1 MPASYPTAVK
11 TFTTKNAGDTIQ
23 PAHINDL
30 QDEVVAIEQ
39 GLLGG
44 VSPLQSSNSTL
55 ANLSVPG
62 LSTFTGNVKMDGTL
76 TVNKIVS
83 TSISAAGVTSY
94 VKAYAT
100 ATQQSPNTS
109 FLTAALNS
117 EIADLLGEF
126 DSTTYTFTPQSSG
139 YYLITG
145 RITIGPSAGGGGVRA
160 GLFVNS
166 SAIMQ
171 HDYNIG
177 GGAGVL
183 QTYPLNAA
191 VNLSSGS
198 AGAVTVRW
206 CSAGST
212 GVVASTGVQYTSLE
226 IIKLF

>member
-44 VSPLQSSNSTL
+44 VSPFQSSNSTL

-94 VKAYAT
+94 VRGYAAST
-100 ATQQSPNTS
+100 WSFSDTS
-109 FLTAALNS
+109 YKVVPFNG
-117 EIADLLGEF
+117 EIADLLGEY

-139 YYLITG
+139 YYLITAHLYV
-145 RITIGPSAGGGGVRA
+145 AGSGNGGNAAKVVLGSTTTLFEVVDDRA
-160 GLFVNS
+160 GTSPTVGGF
-166 SAIMQ
+166 AIS
-171 HDYNIG
+171 H
-177 GGAGVL
+177 V
-183 QTYPLNAA
+183 
-191 VNLSSGS
+191 VNLSSGAANS
-198 AGAVTVRW
+198 ISFRMKA
-206 CSAGST
+206 
-212 GVVASTGVQYTSLE
+212 ASTGGGMSTEASRSSFE

>member
-1 MPASYPTAVK
+1 MAASYPTSAK

-23 PAHINDL
+23 PGHLNDL
-30 QDEVVAIEQ
+30 QDEVAAIEA
-39 GLLGG
+39 GLLNGTA
-44 VSPLQSSNSTL
+44 PLNSSNSTI
-55 ANLSVPG
+55 ANLVVTGALQVSG
-62 LSTFTGNVKMDGTL
+62 NSTIAGTL

-83 TSISAAGVTSY
+83 TSITGAGVTTY

-100 ATQQSPNTS
+100 ATQQSPDTS
-109 FLTAALNS
+109 FLTAPLNS

-145 RITIGPSAGGGGVRA
+145 RITIGASASGGIRA

-166 SAIMQ
+166 SAVMQ

-177 GGAGVL
+177 GVACAA
-183 QTYPLNAA
+183 QTYPLNACL
-191 VNLSSGS
+191 NLSSGT

-206 CSAGST
+206 CSAGSS
-212 GVVASTGVQYTSLE
+212 GVSMSTGVQYTSVE
-226 IIKLF
+226 IIKLV